1 MTKEDILTILM
12 GNLDLLQVSNERRAF
27 LGHCIDSA
35 IAFIEREGVS
45 FSNPYSIEDG
55 TLIVMYA
62 SYLFNKRKTDEGMPR
77 MLRWALNN
85 RLFSQK
91 MQTPSVED
99 DT

>member
-1 MTKEDILTILM
+1 MTKDDILTILM
-12 GNLDLLQVSNERRAF
+12 ANLDILQASDERLVF
-27 LGHCIDSA
+27 LNHLIDSA

-45 FSNPYSIEDG
+45 FSSPYSIEDG

-99 DT
+99 ET